1 MGALRRAGGVSCCEW
16 GQSELGAT
24 TYLQLVHSAPGIG
37 LVQFRLLGGRFYR
50 LDGTEGVAH
59 QQGIQLA
66 YQGVQQYM
74 RFDNSGEYT
83 LIAISGDD
91 ASVLG
96 TIQLSVMADRLVHLS
111 CAVYNSSS
119 VGLACFRDGAALPS
133 LEPDDTVVAF
143 SNLENTSKAI
153 SVSLE
158 AVMLVEVFTAP
169 FGESVQA
176 MPQISGN
183 LRLQWQSIC
192 GAGFPCLEVDS
203 VLLRPQQ
210 AYRYFFMGGIP
221 AETMLIEVETR
232 RVPPNVSISIWSTVD
247 VSFRILFEGRLA
259 DLTDWHKHR
268 YAEQVAKRLRIPPV
282 DVATIWSASVPPQDV
297 VAGVAAESRAVS
309 VCPRLFREMVR
320 ELREAKFWPL
330 DSFMVRTVEDT
341 TPTTSP
347 SMSPALTQVPTV
359 FVPTFWN
366 FEEPTASGADRFV
379 GSLVLSLHM
388 LAIMAA
394 VL

>member
-1 MGALRRAGGVSCCEW
+1 
-16 GQSELGAT
+16 
-24 TYLQLVHSAPGIG
+24 
-37 LVQFRLLGGRFYR
+37 
-50 LDGTEGVAH
+50 
-59 QQGIQLA
+59 
-66 YQGVQQYM
+66 M

-203 VLLRPQQ
+203 VLLRPQE